1 MEHPDYETAI
11 VRTYA
16 NEAEAELARAVL
28 EGNGIAAVVMRD
40 SAGGMLPS
48 MALISEVRLEVRAED
63 VDDAREI
70 LEAGDG

>member
-1 MEHPDYETAI
+1 MDYETVI

-28 EGNGIAAVVMRD
+28 EGNGISAVVLRD

-48 MALISEVRLEVRAED
+48 MPLISEIRLAVRVQD
-63 VDDAREI
+63 VDEAREI